1 MRKALMIGSTVV
13 DVLIRVDHLPSL
25 EEDVNPLGQSL
36 SLGGC
41 CYNVSHMLELNY
53 VPYTLFS
60 PVGTGLFGTFV
71 DSELMKQGIEP
82 VLSVKEENG
91 CCYCIVDNQ
100 GYRTFLAVHGAEYRF
115 RKEWFDNLDV
125 SEYTDVY
132 ICGLEIE
139 EPTGIHIVEFIQ
151 NHPELNL
158 FFAPSARIMHVPKE
172 RMEAILDCHPILHL
186 NRREAEWYLMDRG
199 RWNGESAE
207 LADLARLLF
216 ERTGNLVIV
225 TDGEH
230 GSAAYDGTAAYF
242 APAKKTEAKDGT
254 GAGDSHIG
262 TIMAY
267 LLQGKPIEK
276 ALSFANLV
284 ASRVVEVPGAVLS
297 EEEYEKIR
305 EK

>member
-1 MRKALMIGSTVV
+1 MIGSTVV

-71 DSELMKQGIEP
+71 SSELMKQGIEP